1 MTARATNAFVNNGL
15 GHYGQRQIMAA
26 AAPFGKCRTFTES
39 ELQQRLAAI
48 RARLEP

>member
-26 AAPFGKCRTFTES
+26 AAPFGKYRTLILLTEQCRQKSPHLT
-39 ELQQRLAAI
+39 
-48 RARLEP
+48 